1 MDNILVLQLNTNKI
15 SPERSQQIFMRLND
29 KLAMEFEEPPFVVV
43 IPDGMSLLSYTLDE
57 LKSFRD
63 NVSRVIDM
71 IEENDE

>member
-1 MDNILVLQLNTNKI
+1 MDDILVLQFNTNKI
-15 SPERSQQIFMRLND
+15 SPERAQQIYMHLND
-29 KLAMEFEEPPFVVV
+29 QLAMEFEEPPFVVA